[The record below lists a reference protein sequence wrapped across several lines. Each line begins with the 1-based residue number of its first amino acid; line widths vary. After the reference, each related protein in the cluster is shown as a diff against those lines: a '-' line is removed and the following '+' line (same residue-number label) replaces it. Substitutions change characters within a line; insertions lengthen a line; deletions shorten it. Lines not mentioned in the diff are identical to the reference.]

1 MANKRDL
8 KAYVRYD
15 GTGRIIPGSL
25 ILNKFKPAVGDWS
38 EINAYECCNPTP
50 PIPLGCSSFWINQ
63 TFNPGGPEVDAVG
76 AGIDSQCNSFIFM
89 TDYLPNPNNP
99 NTESGVCFLLQKFDD
114 AGNLVWNRVF
124 DFVEDGNSLMYA
136 QAMAVDKEGNPICF
150 IVYRNDIILNTNIS
164 AIVKFDNNGNQLWSK
179 ALLNNPS
186 ESDYVNSVAFDSSN
200 NMYVSFSN
208 NPITGTKHTSV
219 KKISPAGVVLASK
232 IITFVGDCYESYL
245 SVNSAGEVYLIATD
259 TNPLDYKQHV
269 IKLDSSLNE
278 IWNKSFS
285 TPVNC
290 FLYGVGLDKDENV
303 VFQVGRGISTN
314 VDPIFGTYIKISPEG
329 NVLGTVKMSNVT
341 EPTISLGTYQLNLD
355 SEGNTYVSSAFP
367 TAIPG
372 YTNIAPQFLVIAK
385 ISSIGTFEWAYALD
399 DSLGNNIN
407 TWFYYCPIAGNLV
420 NNSLVL
426 GCYDDVDPYNGTL
439 FKLPLTL
446 VPDGSYGN
454 YTITNITNLWTT
466 SSPAVTLSDDTAN
479 YSDGSTDTDPLTYL
493 TFEGT
498 YTTTNIPL

>member
-1 MANKRDL
+1 MAGFSTRKHL

-50 PIPLGCSSFWINQ
+50 PIPLGCNNFWINQ
-63 TFNPGGPEVDAVG
+63 TFNPEGPEVAAVG
-76 AGIDSQCNSFIFM
+76 AGIDSQCNSFIFI
-89 TDYLPNPNNP
+89 DDSLPNPNNP
-99 NTESGVCFLLQKFDD
+99 NTESLKCFLLQKFDD
-114 AGNLVWNRVF
+114 GGNLVWNRVF
-124 DFVEDGNSLMYA
+124 DFVEDGNSLMFA
-136 QAMAVDKEGNPICF
+136 QAMTMDKEDNPICF
-150 IVYRNDIILNTNIS
+150 ITYTTDLILNTVVY

-179 ALLNNPS
+179 ALLNDSP
-186 ESDYVNSVAFDSSN
+186 EAEYVNSAAFDSFN
-200 NMYVSFSN
+200 NMYVSSGAQYIN
-208 NPITGTKHTSV
+208 V
-219 KKISPAGVVLASK
+219 RKISPAGVVLASK
-232 IITFVGDCYESYL
+232 IITFVGGSSESYL
-245 SVNSAGEVYLIATD
+245 SVNSTGEVYLIATD
-259 TNPLDYKQHV
+259 TNPLDYKQHI

-290 FLYGVGLDKDENV
+290 YLYGAGLDKDENV
-303 VFQVGRGISTN
+303 VFQVGRGISSE

-355 SEGNTYVSSAFP
+355 SEGNTYISSAFP

-372 YTNIAPQFLVIAK
+372 YTNTAPNFLVIAK
-385 ISSIGTFEWAYALD
+385 ISSSGTFEWAYALD
-399 DSLGNNIN
+399 DSLGNNIY

-426 GCYDDVDPYNGTL
+426 GCYDDDDPYNARL

-446 VPDGSYGN
+446 IPDGSYGN

-466 SSPAVTLSDDTAN
+466 SSPTVTLSDDTAN
-479 YSDGSTDTDPLTYL
+479 YSNGSTDTDPLTYL